1 MWSKLDYQEKSFGT
15 KDVQF
20 RLISLRFCEKKAI
33 QDSYNGRKG
42 VIKTWISSVNDT
54 IEGKLKWFSQNNY
67 KHYPYFWTLFSIPYT
82 NLTLLLSNFKHLN
95 EFAYGSRKGKGYCY
109 LRNILGGKT
118 VFMLKKVGSFTLN
131 RTESESIAVFGNMY
145 DKLIRGLLKLMPVA
159 NIHNWYPFGCWHN
172 QMPLP
177 TIYVIWYFHYVSYL
191 KITLYS
197 NY

>member
-20 RLISLRFCEKKAI
+20 RLISLPFCEKKAI

-177 TIYVIWYFHYVSYL
+177 MIQIRYL
-191 KITLYS
+191 IFPFC
-197 NY
+197 